1 MKYILKDVFWNIKE
15 GFKRPQTL
23 EQIKEKIMGRTYKE
37 LLNGNIDFHTRSEIY
52 YAFIRSEDIE
62 EINKTLEY
70 EIWYKLFKS

>member
-37 LLNGNIDFHTRSEIY
+37 LLKGNIDFHTRSEIY

-70 EIWYKLFKS
+70 EIWYKLFRF